1 MNLSEI
7 EELIKEFKASDL
19 GHLKLKHE
27 HFELVLDKESA
38 YTKHKNALNS
48 ARSSAPIQAPIMV
61 EASMPNTQTPVPMVC
76 TPIVDKKEDFV
87 LSPMVGTFYHA
98 PSPGAE
104 PYVKAGDTLKKGQI
118 IGIVEAMKIMN
129 EIEVEYPCKVVSIEV
144 GDAQPV
150 EYGTKLIKVEK
161 L

>member
-38 YTKHKNALNS
+38 YAKKNAL
-48 ARSSAPIQAPIMV
+48 SSAHSPTPIMV
-61 EASMPNTQTPVPMVC
+61 EASMPSVQTPVPMVC

-118 IGIVEAMKIMN
+118 VGIVEAMKIMN
-129 EIEVEYPCKVVSIEV
+129 EIEVEYPCKVVSVEV

>member
-38 YTKHKNALNS
+38 YAKKNALNS
-48 ARSSAPIQAPIMV
+48 AHSPAPIMV
-61 EASMPNTQTPVPMVC
+61 EASMPSTQAPVPMVC

-118 IGIVEAMKIMN
+118 VGIVEAMKIMN
-129 EIEVEYPCKVVSIEV
+129 EIEVEYPCKVISVEV

>member
-7 EELIKEFKASDL
+7 EELIKEFKTSDL

-27 HFELVLDKESA
+27 YFELVLDKESA
-38 YTKHKNALNS
+38 YTKKSALNPTHS
-48 ARSSAPIQAPIMV
+48 QAPIMV
-61 EASMPNTQTPVPMVC
+61 EASMPSVQTPVPMVC

-118 IGIVEAMKIMN
+118 VGIVEAMKIMN
-129 EIEVEYPCKVVSIEV
+129 EIEVEYPCKVVSVEA

>member
-38 YTKHKNALNS
+38 YTKKNALNPANS
-48 ARSSAPIQAPIMV
+48 PAPIMV
-61 EASMPNTQTPVPMVC
+61 EASMPSVQTPVPMVC

-118 IGIVEAMKIMN
+118 VGIVEAMKIMN
-129 EIEVEYPCKVVSIEV
+129 EIEVEYPCKVVSVEV

>member
-38 YTKHKNALNS
+38 YTKHKNALS
-48 ARSSAPIQAPIMV
+48 PAHSPTPIMV
-61 EASMPNTQTPVPMVC
+61 EASMPSVQTPVPMVC
-76 TPIVDKKEDFV
+76 TPIVDKKEEFV

-118 IGIVEAMKIMN
+118 VGIVEAMKIMN
-129 EIEVEYPCKVVSIEV
+129 EIEVEYPCKVVSVEV

>member
-38 YTKHKNALNS
+38 YAKKNAL
-48 ARSSAPIQAPIMV
+48 SSAHSSAPIMV
-61 EASMPNTQTPVPMVC
+61 EASMPSVQTPVPMVC

-104 PYVKAGDTLKKGQI
+104 SYVKAGDTLKKGQI
-118 IGIVEAMKIMN
+118 VGIVEAMKIMN
-129 EIEVEYPCKVVSIEV
+129 EIEVEYPCKVVSVEV

>member
-38 YTKHKNALNS
+38 YAKKNALS
-48 ARSSAPIQAPIMV
+48 PAHSQAPIQAPIMV
-61 EASMPNTQTPVPMVC
+61 EASMPNVQTPVPMVC

>member
-38 YTKHKNALNS
+38 YTKKNAL
-48 ARSSAPIQAPIMV
+48 SSTHSPTPIMV
-61 EASMPNTQTPVPMVC
+61 EASMPSVQTPVPMVC

-118 IGIVEAMKIMN
+118 VGIVEAMKIMN
-129 EIEVEYPCKVVSIEV
+129 EIEVEYPCKVVSVEV

>member
-38 YTKHKNALNS
+38 YTKHKNVLNS
-48 ARSSAPIQAPIMV
+48 AHSSAPIQAPIMV
-61 EASMPNTQTPVPMVC
+61 EASIPSVQTPVPMVC

-104 PYVKAGDTLKKGQI
+104 PYVKVGDTLKKGQI

>member
-38 YTKHKNALNS
+38 YTKKNAL
-48 ARSSAPIQAPIMV
+48 SSAHSPTPIMV
-61 EASMPNTQTPVPMVC
+61 EASMPSVQTPVPMVC

-118 IGIVEAMKIMN
+118 VGIVEAMKIMN
-129 EIEVEYPCKVVSIEV
+129 EIEVEYPCKVVSVEV

>member
-38 YTKHKNALNS
+38 YAKKGVLNS
-48 ARSSAPIQAPIMV
+48 AHSPTPIMV
-61 EASMPNTQTPVPMVC
+61 EASMPSVQTPVPMVC

-118 IGIVEAMKIMN
+118 VGIVEAMKIMN
-129 EIEVEYPCKVVSIEV
+129 EIEVEYPCKVVSVEV

>member
-38 YTKHKNALNS
+38 YAKKNALNPAHS
-48 ARSSAPIQAPIMV
+48 QTSIQAPIMV

-104 PYVKAGDTLKKGQI
+104 PYVKVGDTLKKGQI

>member
-38 YTKHKNALNS
+38 YAKKSAL
-48 ARSSAPIQAPIMV
+48 SSAHSPTPIMV
-61 EASMPNTQTPVPMVC
+61 EASMPSVQTPVPMVC

-118 IGIVEAMKIMN
+118 VGIVEAMKIMN
-129 EIEVEYPCKVVSIEV
+129 EIEVEYPCKVISVEV

>member
-27 HFELVLDKESA
+27 HFELVLDKESTYA
-38 YTKHKNALNS
+38 KHKNALNS
-48 ARSSAPIQAPIMV
+48 AHSPAPIMV
-61 EASMPNTQTPVPMVC
+61 EASMPNAQTPVPMVC

-118 IGIVEAMKIMN
+118 VGIVEAMKIMN
-129 EIEVEYPCKVVSIEV
+129 EIEVEYPCKVVSVEV

>member
-48 ARSSAPIQAPIMV
+48 AHSSAPIMV
-61 EASMPNTQTPVPMVC
+61 EASMPSAQTPVPMVC

-118 IGIVEAMKIMN
+118 VGIVEAMKIMN
-129 EIEVEYPCKVVSIEV
+129 EIEVEYPCKVVSVEV

>member
-38 YTKHKNALNS
+38 YTKKNAL
-48 ARSSAPIQAPIMV
+48 SSAHSSAPIMV
-61 EASMPNTQTPVPMVC
+61 EASMPSVQTPVPMVC

-118 IGIVEAMKIMN
+118 VGIVEAMKIMN
-129 EIEVEYPCKVVSIEV
+129 EIEVEYPCKVISVEV

>member
-38 YTKHKNALNS
+38 YAKKNALS
-48 ARSSAPIQAPIMV
+48 PAHSPTPIMV
-61 EASMPNTQTPVPMVC
+61 EASMPSVQTPVPMVC

-98 PSPGAE
+98 PSPGTE

-118 IGIVEAMKIMN
+118 VGIVEAMKIMN
-129 EIEVEYPCKVVSIEV
+129 EIEVEYPCKVISVEV

>member
-38 YTKHKNALNS
+38 YAKKNAL
-48 ARSSAPIQAPIMV
+48 SSAHSPTPIMV
-61 EASMPNTQTPVPMVC
+61 EASMPSVQTPVPMVC

-118 IGIVEAMKIMN
+118 VGIVEAMKIMN

>member
-38 YTKHKNALNS
+38 YAKHKNALNS
-48 ARSSAPIQAPIMV
+48 AHSPAPIMV

-118 IGIVEAMKIMN
+118 VGIVEAMKIMN
-129 EIEVEYPCKVVSIEV
+129 EIEVEYPCKVVSVEV

>member
-38 YTKHKNALNS
+38 YTKKNAL
-48 ARSSAPIQAPIMV
+48 SSAHSPTPIMV
-61 EASMPNTQTPVPMVC
+61 EASMPSVQTPVPMVC

-118 IGIVEAMKIMN
+118 VGIVEAMKIMN
-129 EIEVEYPCKVVSIEV
+129 EIEVEYPCKVISVEV

>member
-38 YTKHKNALNS
+38 YAKHKNVLNS
-48 ARSSAPIQAPIMV
+48 AHSPAPIMV
-61 EASMPNTQTPVPMVC
+61 EASMPSAQTPVPMVC

>member
-38 YTKHKNALNS
+38 YAKHKNALN
-48 ARSSAPIQAPIMV
+48 SAPIQAPIMV
-61 EASMPNTQTPVPMVC
+61 EASMPSAQAPVPMVC

-118 IGIVEAMKIMN
+118 VGIVEAMKIMN
-129 EIEVEYPCKVVSIEV
+129 EIEVEYPCKVVSVEV

>member
-48 ARSSAPIQAPIMV
+48 ARSPASIQAPIMV
-61 EASMPNTQTPVPMVC
+61 EASMPSAQAPVPMVC

-104 PYVKAGDTLKKGQI
+104 PYVKAGDMLKKGQI
-118 IGIVEAMKIMN
+118 VGIVEAMKIMN
-129 EIEVEYPCKVVSIEV
+129 EIEVEYPCKVVSVEV

>member
-38 YTKHKNALNS
+38 YTKKNAL
-48 ARSSAPIQAPIMV
+48 SSAHSQAPIMV
-61 EASMPNTQTPVPMVC
+61 EASMPNVQTPVPMVC

-118 IGIVEAMKIMN
+118 VGIVEAMKIMN
-129 EIEVEYPCKVVSIEV
+129 EIEVEYPCKVVSVEV

>member
-38 YTKHKNALNS
+38 YAKKNAL
-48 ARSSAPIQAPIMV
+48 SSAHSLAPIMV
-61 EASMPNTQTPVPMVC
+61 EASMPSVQTPVPMVC
-76 TPIVDKKEDFV
+76 TPIVDKKEEFV

-118 IGIVEAMKIMN
+118 VGIVEAMKIMN
-129 EIEVEYPCKVVSIEV
+129 EIEVEYPCKVISVEV

-150 EYGTKLIKVEK
+150 EYGTKLIKIEK

>member
-38 YTKHKNALNS
+38 YAKHKNALNS
-48 ARSSAPIQAPIMV
+48 AHSPAPIMV
-61 EASMPNTQTPVPMVC
+61 EASMPSTQTPVPMVC

-118 IGIVEAMKIMN
+118 VGIVEAMKIMN
-129 EIEVEYPCKVVSIEV
+129 EIEVEYPCKVVSVEV

>member
-61 EASMPNTQTPVPMVC
+61 EASMPSVQTPVPMVC

>member
-48 ARSSAPIQAPIMV
+48 AHSPAPIMV
-61 EASMPNTQTPVPMVC
+61 EASMPSAQTPVPMVC

-118 IGIVEAMKIMN
+118 VGIVEAMKIMN
-129 EIEVEYPCKVVSIEV
+129 EIEVEYPCKVVSVEV

>member
-38 YTKHKNALNS
+38 YAKKNALNS
-48 ARSSAPIQAPIMV
+48 AHSPAPIMV
-61 EASMPNTQTPVPMVC
+61 EASMPSTQTPVPMVC

-104 PYVKAGDTLKKGQI
+104 PYVKVGDTLKKGQI

>member
-19 GHLKLKHE
+19 GHLKLKRE

-38 YTKHKNALNS
+38 YAKHKNALNPTH
-48 ARSSAPIQAPIMV
+48 SSAPIPTPIMV
-61 EASMPNTQTPVPMVC
+61 EASMPATQAPVPMVC
-76 TPIVDKKEDFV
+76 TPIMDKKEDFV

-104 PYVKAGDTLKKGQI
+104 PYVKVGDTLKKGQVV
-118 IGIVEAMKIMN
+118 GIVEAMKIMN
-129 EIEVEYPCKVVSIEV
+129 EIEVEYPCKVVSVEV

>member
-38 YTKHKNALNS
+38 YAKHKNALS
-48 ARSSAPIQAPIMV
+48 PAHSPAPIMV
-61 EASMPNTQTPVPMVC
+61 EASMPSAQTPVPMVC

-118 IGIVEAMKIMN
+118 VGIVEAMKIMN
-129 EIEVEYPCKVVSIEV
+129 EIEVEYPCKVVSVEV

>member
-48 ARSSAPIQAPIMV
+48 ARSSAPIMV
-61 EASMPNTQTPVPMVC
+61 EASMPSVQTPVPMVC

>member
-7 EELIKEFKASDL
+7 EELIKEFKTSDL

-38 YTKHKNALNS
+38 YSKKGS
-48 ARSSAPIQAPIMV
+48 VVSAPIAPTMNI
-61 EASMPNTQTPVPMVC
+61 EASMPATQAPVPMVC

-104 PYVKAGDTLKKGQI
+104 PYIKVGDTLKKGQV

-144 GDAQPV
+144 ADAQPV
-150 EYGTKLIKVEK
+150 EYGTKLIKIEK

>member
-38 YTKHKNALNS
+38 YAKKNAL
-48 ARSSAPIQAPIMV
+48 SSAHSPAPIMV
-61 EASMPNTQTPVPMVC
+61 ESSMPSVQTPVPMVC

-118 IGIVEAMKIMN
+118 VGIVEAMKIMN
-129 EIEVEYPCKVVSIEV
+129 EIEVEYPCKVVSVEV

>member
-61 EASMPNTQTPVPMVC
+61 EASIPSVQTPVPMVC

-129 EIEVEYPCKVVSIEV
+129 EIEVEYPCKVVSVEV

>member
-38 YTKHKNALNS
+38 YAKHKNALNS
-48 ARSSAPIQAPIMV
+48 AHSPAPIMV
-61 EASMPNTQTPVPMVC
+61 EASMPSAQAPVPMVC

-118 IGIVEAMKIMN
+118 VGIVEAMKIMN
-129 EIEVEYPCKVVSIEV
+129 EIEVEYPCKVVSVEV

>member
-38 YTKHKNALNS
+38 YAKKNALNS
-48 ARSSAPIQAPIMV
+48 AHSPAPIMV
-61 EASMPNTQTPVPMVC
+61 EASMPSAQTPVPMVC

-98 PSPGAE
+98 SSPGAE

-118 IGIVEAMKIMN
+118 VGIVEAMKIMN
-129 EIEVEYPCKVVSIEV
+129 EIEVEYPCKVVSVEV

>member
-38 YTKHKNALNS
+38 YTKKDAL
-48 ARSSAPIQAPIMV
+48 SSAHSPTPIMV
-61 EASMPNTQTPVPMVC
+61 EASMPSVQTPVPMVC
-76 TPIVDKKEDFV
+76 TPIVDKKEEFV

-118 IGIVEAMKIMN
+118 VGIVEAMKIMN
-129 EIEVEYPCKVVSIEV
+129 EIEVEYPCKVVSVEV

>member
-38 YTKHKNALNS
+38 YAKKNAL
-48 ARSSAPIQAPIMV
+48 SSAHSPTPIMV
-61 EASMPNTQTPVPMVC
+61 EASMPSVQTPVPMVC

-118 IGIVEAMKIMN
+118 VGIVEAMKIMN
-129 EIEVEYPCKVVSIEV
+129 EIEVEYPCKVISVEV

-150 EYGTKLIKVEK
+150 EYGTKLIKIEK

>member
-19 GHLKLKHE
+19 GHLKLKQE

-38 YTKHKNALNS
+38 YAKHKNALNS
-48 ARSSAPIQAPIMV
+48 AHSPAPIMV
-61 EASMPNTQTPVPMVC
+61 EASMPSAQTPVPMVC

-118 IGIVEAMKIMN
+118 VGIVEAMKIMN
-129 EIEVEYPCKVVSIEV
+129 EIEVEYPCKVVSVEV